1 MTFDEAREF
10 YAFLRDG
17 PPPNGFQIRAKP
29 RLSANAAFSVL
40 YVLQERY
47 RLIPDTIE
55 QCESCKELY
64 DSEAGSC
71 CSANSG
77 GTEGG

>member
-1 MTFDEAREF
+1 VTLEEAREF
-10 YAFLRDG
+10 YGFLRGGDAPDG
-17 PPPNGFQIRAKP
+17 FVIRAKP

-55 QCESCKELY
+55 QCEACKELY
-64 DSEAGSC
+64 DSEAGLC
-71 CSANSG
+71 CSTDSG
-77 GTEGG
+77 GTEP